1 MSRYYL
7 KIEHYP
13 LAEDYRV
20 SAEFHYGFDRRVG
33 YFYQVYLPRHNT
45 PLEEKG
51 AWRREL
57 TGAQL
62 LAHIDALNAPVPQHH
77 RNAIARDQP
86 F

>member
-13 LAEDYRV
+13 LAEDYCV

-62 LAHIDALNAPVPQHH
+62 LGRIAALNAPVPEAHCA
-77 RNAIARDQP
+77 AIALDQP

>member
-13 LAEDYRV
+13 LAEDYCV
-20 SAEFHYGFDRRVG
+20 SAEFHYGFDHRVG

-62 LAHIDALNAPVPQHH
+62 LARIDALNAPVPQHH